1 MKLKYF
7 LPLAVA
13 LPAMLAS
20 CSDDDEVLG
29 NPVFNY
35 TDASETAHFGDS
47 LEFTINASDAEV
59 PLSTLKAQLFFGD
72 EMVEQTVIRTKVSG
86 ADYTGKIYIPYF
98 ANVPDGTATLKVVL
112 QNINFTVS
120 EKEYPVR
127 ITHPDFPYL
136 TLRTEE
142 GQEYRMEKTGADL
155 YSVSERFP
163 QKFKGYIIAPK
174 VGENGNELTFGYENS
189 AVVIGAEGAI
199 PFSSAKGGRFAVEL
213 NTRTFEAAPFTVLK
227 LNGMELTS
235 IDDNTASTDL
245 TLSTG
250 DVITPEGFS
259 NFGQWWIDP
268 DYFTRN
274 DDGSL
279 SFTAKSGQYRII
291 ADQKMQYFRVQVLQG
306 GSPASFQADG
316 TGAIWAIGEGF
327 GKPSLAN
334 APGWTT
340 EAAVCLAPVADK
352 VYQLTLVGGKT
363 IKTSGINFKFFGEAL
378 GWGNEFDDAKLTT
391 SSPLIQIGA
400 GTDVNGHDKGNL
412 FIPDGVTLKDNEIYV
427 LTIDCNA
434 TPAVLTVTEAGEQPF
449 EEIPVFCNGI
459 KMTTGDNAVYTL
471 VTDLAQNS
479 TVAFDTLD
487 GLEEYFFDPDFMS
500 YDSDNDVITFLPVS
514 GHYQIT
520 VNKLA
525 KTVGAQRFD
534 GNSPATLK
542 EDGTGAIYMMGWG
555 AGSPS
560 LDSQFG
566 WDTGNAYGLAEI
578 SPKVYRFTGYAGP
591 EKGSET
597 GQRLRTDYIS
607 VKFFHQKGWGGE
619 FNPSQN
625 TGLTIAAGSE
635 KLIKANPDGN
645 IELAAGATLE
655 EGALYELTI
664 DLSKGNNSGTI
675 SLIKK

>member
-213 NTRTFEAAPFTVLK
+213 NTRTFE
-227 LNGMELTS
+227 
-235 IDDNTASTDL
+235 
-245 TLSTG
+245 
-250 DVITPEGFS
+250 
-259 NFGQWWIDP
+259 
-268 DYFTRN
+268 
-274 DDGSL
+274 
-279 SFTAKSGQYRII
+279 
-291 ADQKMQYFRVQVLQG
+291 
-306 GSPASFQADG
+306 
-316 TGAIWAIGEGF
+316 
-327 GKPSLAN
+327 
-334 APGWTT
+334 
-340 EAAVCLAPVADK
+340 
-352 VYQLTLVGGKT
+352 
-363 IKTSGINFKFFGEAL
+363 
-378 GWGNEFDDAKLTT
+378 
-391 SSPLIQIGA
+391 
-400 GTDVNGHDKGNL
+400 
-412 FIPDGVTLKDNEIYV
+412 PDGPNW
-427 LTIDCNA
+427 
-434 TPAVLTVTEAGEQPF
+434 TPRISGVVKP
-449 EEIPVFCNGI
+449 
-459 KMTTGDNAVYTL
+459 
-471 VTDLAQNS
+471 
-479 TVAFDTLD
+479 DTLYRRRNHPRRV
-487 GLEEYFFDPDFMS
+487 LE
-500 YDSDNDVITFLPVS
+500 LRPVVDRPRLF
-514 GHYQIT
+514 HP
-520 VNKLA
+520 
-525 KTVGAQRFD
+525 QR
-534 GNSPATLK
+534 
-542 EDGTGAIYMMGWG
+542 
-555 AGSPS
+555 
-560 LDSQFG
+560 
-566 WDTGNAYGLAEI
+566 
-578 SPKVYRFTGYAGP
+578 
-591 EKGSET
+591 
-597 GQRLRTDYIS
+597 
-607 VKFFHQKGWGGE
+607 
-619 FNPSQN
+619 
-625 TGLTIAAGSE
+625 
-635 KLIKANPDGN
+635 
-645 IELAAGATLE
+645 
-655 EGALYELTI
+655 
-664 DLSKGNNSGTI
+664 
-675 SLIKK
+675 